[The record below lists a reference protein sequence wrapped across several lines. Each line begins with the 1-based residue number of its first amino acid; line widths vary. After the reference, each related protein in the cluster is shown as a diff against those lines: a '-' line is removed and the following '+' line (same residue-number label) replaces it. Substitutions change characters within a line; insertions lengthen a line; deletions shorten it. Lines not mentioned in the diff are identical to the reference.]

1 MGQSA
6 LLIDDSAILRRIA
19 TNVLGG
25 ASLRF
30 DVVTATR
37 ASEGFARACG
47 TPPSLILVDA
57 HLAGD
62 AKSELCQRLLAEPRT
77 AGIPVVLLLG
87 RGMWVPPLDELPE
100 NVVEILAKPFTPE
113 QLLACVKTVHAALKE
128 GAGLP
133 AIRRRM
139 SASLYEKAM
148 LIDRQTATASVSEAV
163 RKPEGNRPV
172 ANARGPTSSTRGA
185 LGSPDGAADA
195 VAGRGPA
202 EVGPLRPA
210 FQKIAQ
216 EGGTGVLSVTESNE
230 TLLHVYFDGGSV
242 VVVTTEQV
250 AEYTSGAAGVLPA
263 KVSPATLE
271 AAADEQRRSG
281 VPFLLT
287 LGARGLLS
295 KAAAVDLLHQFGQRF
310 FARVWQMPGAAV
322 RGEFTALDAL
332 PGFALRLE
340 PRRESVDAWLLG
352 TLRCV
357 TPEDVAAPAKHDGL
371 VGTPSYLRFGQ
382 ATLSPLPLTDR
393 EREFSRRVD
402 GKLDLPGIAKAMGC
416 TAESAYLLLHR
427 FRALGIMDYLPAPR
441 AFVVTPRTSVRRV
454 LPLRR

>member
-30 DVVTATR
+30 DVVTASR

-47 TPPSLILVDA
+47 TLPSLILVDA

-62 AKSELCQRLLAEPRT
+62 AKAELCQRLLAEPRT

-87 RGMWVPPLDELPE
+87 RGMMVPPLDALPE

-113 QLLACVKTVHAALKE
+113 QLLACVKTVYTTLKE
-128 GAGLP
+128 GAGLA

-139 SASLYEKAM
+139 CASLSEQAI
-148 LIDRQTATASVSEAV
+148 LIDRQTATATVSESACEYNGSRPTASVKAPAASSRRVISSPDSAV
-163 RKPEGNRPV
+163 DA
-172 ANARGPTSSTRGA
+172 ANALETA
-185 LGSPDGAADA
+185 EAGS
-195 VAGRGPA
+195 
-202 EVGPLRPA
+202 LRA
-210 FQKIAQ
+210 SFQKAAQ
-216 EGGTGVLSVTESNE
+216 EGGTGVLAVTASNE
-230 TLLHVYFDGGSV
+230 PILNVYFDGGSV

-250 AEYTSGAAGVLPA
+250 AEYTSGAANVLPA

-287 LGARGLLS
+287 LGARGVLS
-295 KAAAVDLLHQFGQRF
+295 KAAAVDLLHRFGQRF
-310 FARVWQMPGAAV
+310 FARVWQV
-322 RGEFTALDAL
+322 REASVRCKFTALDAL

-352 TLRCV
+352 TLRCI
-357 TPEDVAAPAKHDGL
+357 TTEDVAAAARHDGL

-382 ATLSPLPLTDR
+382 TMLSALPLTDR
-393 EREFSRRVD
+393 ESEFSRRVD

-416 TAESAYLLLHR
+416 TAENAYLLLHR
-427 FRALGIMDYLPAPR
+427 FRALGIMDYRPAPR